1 MWYITLPNLPKS
13 LKLTKGSYF
22 IMQFITR
29 ILGPIRSRAHSNRVR
44 KTSNVVCQSSFLL
57 EGRELLSA
65 AVVPSSLKPSVH
77 VANNHGNQPQSV
89 TPRRWQ
95 WLVDTYW
102 YVPNRGLPA
111 IIFTPSTGEIV
122 KIPDQT
128 VYHISGYKN
137 GYFWGE
143 TVAQYGGSAP
153 SSAALIGSVTPEG
166 KLLLS
171 FNTGASTTQ
180 GFGSMTRKNGQWTME
195 NQMFTGS
202 ASSQV
207 GHWAYMVQ
215 TKPGMKSWNS
225 LPFVNQSVPTFL
237 SNYSLPK
244 PTPVN

>member
-1 MWYITLPNLPKS
+1 MKILDRIK
-13 LKLTKGSYF
+13 KLVQGLGRTK
-22 IMQFITR
+22 
-29 ILGPIRSRAHSNRVR
+29 
-44 KTSNVVCQSSFLL
+44 KTSGQVNMIGRSSFEL

-65 AVVPSSLKPSVH
+65 AVVPASLKPSVH
-77 VANNHGNQPQSV
+77 VANQRVNQAQSA

-102 YVPNRGLPA
+102 NVPNRGLPA

-143 TVAQYGGSAP
+143 TVAQYGGSDP

-171 FNTGASTTQ
+171 FNTGSSTTQ

-215 TKPGMKSWNS
+215 TKPGMKSWKS